1 MAAQRRWPTSTL
13 AAVAVAVV
21 VLLAASAAT
30 TAEAQSAP
38 AAAPGP
44 AGPVLD
50 QACLTAL
57 LNMSDCLT
65 YVQNGS
71 RARRPDKPC
80 CPELAGLVESNP
92 VCLCKLLSGA
102 GDSYGIAVDYS
113 RALALPAICRV
124 STPPVST
131 CAAFGFNVPMGPT
144 PSPSPAAVSPSGE
157 GPQFPG
163 TSPFASPPS
172 TATPSTNA
180 AAAGRSG
187 DHLVAVGVAIAA
199 AAVVVAGM
207 FRIV

>member
-1 MAAQRRWPTSTL
+1 A
-13 AAVAVAVV
+13 AAVRGDACGGGGGATT
-21 VLLAASAAT
+21 AASA
-30 TAEAQSAP
+30 
-38 AAAPGP
+38 G
-44 AGPVLD
+44 VN
-50 QACLTAL
+50 AL

-92 VCLCKLLSGA
+92 VCLCELLSGA

-124 STPPVST
+124 TTPPVST
-131 CAAFGFNVPMGPT
+131 CAALGYNVPMGPS
-144 PSPSPAAVSPSGE
+144 PAPSPAAVSPSGE

-172 TATPSTNA
+172 TATPSTNH
-180 AAAGRSG
+180 AGRRSG
-187 DHLVAVGVAIAA
+187 AH
-199 AAVVVAGM
+199 
-207 FRIV
+207 